1 MTDAHPPEGP
11 QPTPK
16 PHLAPF
22 GGVLTETS
30 DDTSPEAPPTPS
42 QNVDEQTAGGRPPT
56 PNRRDRPPENVDEEA
71 DVATREMAVAAM
83 AEATRRAQLEDAG
96 VPPDLLP
103 EVPTGD
109 APLEPAERRT
119 ADGRPTTPAG
129 SGRPSETFEEDD
141 VIVVDL
147 VEAERLEA
155 EELELEAA
163 ALGDPERPNRG
174 PIDPRIRERRVA
186 VTRAEGRRRLRILL
200 TVVSVA
206 SAIGIAWLIVQSPLL
221 AVDTITVKG
230 TARESQSA
238 VAAAA
243 GVHKGTA
250 LLFVDTGD
258 VARRVEALPWV
269 AKATVDRELP
279 NGLTITVIERAPV
292 AWVRAPVAK
301 AAPKGTLGVPV
312 LIDRFGRVLGDSPEP
327 PAGLP
332 ELVGITDLPERGG
345 RIKPATPAAAIALLP
360 DALRAQTG
368 SVIKRDGQAVL
379 KLIPLPGTTRPIAG
393 EVRLGSFDQ
402 IAAKGAAALAV
413 IDQLAL
419 GREHVRYV
427 DVRVP
432 GAPATG

>member
-1 MTDAHPPEGP
+1 
-11 QPTPK
+11 
-16 PHLAPF
+16 L
-22 GGVLTETS
+22 
-30 DDTSPEAPPTPS
+30 
-42 QNVDEQTAGGRPPT
+42 
-56 PNRRDRPPENVDEEA
+56 EE
-71 DVATREMAVAAM
+71 
-83 AEATRRAQLEDAG
+83 
-96 VPPDLLP
+96 
-103 EVPTGD
+103 
-109 APLEPAERRT
+109 
-119 ADGRPTTPAG
+119 
-129 SGRPSETFEEDD
+129 EED

-155 EELELEAA
+155 EEPDDAA
-163 ALGDPERPNRG
+163 RGEVDPPSRG

-200 TVVSVA
+200 TIVAVA

-238 VAAAA
+238 VEAAA
-243 GVHKGTA
+243 GVRTGTA
-250 LLFVDTGD
+250 LLFVDTGE

-269 AKATVDRELP
+269 AKATVDRDLP
-279 NGLTITVIERAPV
+279 NGLTITVIERSPV
-292 AWVRAPVAK
+292 AWVRAPIPK
-301 AAPKGTLGVPV
+301 RAPKGTLGVPM
-312 LIDRFGRVLGDSPEP
+312 LIDRFGRVLGDASEP

-332 ELVGITDLPERGG
+332 ELVGITHLPEKGG
-345 RIKPATPAAAIALLP
+345 RITPAAPAAAVASLP

-368 SVIKRDGQAVL
+368 SVIKRNGQAVL
-379 KLIPLPGTTRPIAG
+379 KLIPLPGASRPIAG